1 MDGQW
6 TRVPG
11 DRGETDLAEEERAVL
26 PQLGVEA
33 AAKNDGGVVEIE
45 NQAIRIM

>member
-11 DRGETDLAEEERAVL
+11 DRGETDLAEEEGTVL

-33 AAKNDGGVVEIE
+33 AAKKMMEESLKQRIE
-45 NQAIRIM
+45 QIG

>member
-6 TRVPG
+6 TCVPG
-11 DRGETDLAEEERAVL
+11 DRGETDLAEEEGTVL
-26 PQLGVEA
+26 SQLGVETA
-33 AAKNDGGVVEIE
+33 TKNHGGVVEIE